1 MTRECGAEGGG
12 GMESACSVL
21 PQRRC
26 GCLDL
31 NFVRLGLHTSARH
44 ARMAHV
50 SMTNRAR
57 HQIERYLT
65 YSQSLATCTGTDR
78 RDLRAGAKPLVRT
91 CMACKRARRRLLTRG
106 NRRVK
111 ARSHSGEKR
120 ISTRS
125 QNPMHPGSHH
135 CSDPRTASM
144 HNQLGHKQRPIS
156 MSNPDIN
163 TGATKPA
170 S

>member
-12 GMESACSVL
+12 GGESACSVL

-31 NFVRLGLHTSARH
+31 NFVRLGFYTSARH

-65 YSQSLATCTGTDR
+65 LTVASDMYRHRPKGPPRGRET
-78 RDLRAGAKPLVRT
+78 
-91 CMACKRARRRLLTRG
+91 ACAD
-106 NRRVK
+106 
-111 ARSHSGEKR
+111 
-120 ISTRS
+120 
-125 QNPMHPGSHH
+125 MHG
-135 CSDPRTASM
+135 M
-144 HNQLGHKQRPIS
+144 QE
-156 MSNPDIN
+156 
-163 TGATKPA
+163 GATEVA
-170 S
+170 DTW